1 LPAGGL
7 IAANAGELMALLFSE
22 AYRPGARYLALLI
35 FAQGL
40 GFTFLGALQAILIGT
55 GEAAVAARRIYA
67 GLAIGVALN
76 LILIPLYGASGAATA
91 ALLSFAVTVVLIA
104 QVVRRRMGVL
114 LDARQAL
121 LALLAS
127 VLIAIVGWL
136 VPAQGLMVLLELA
149 GLGAAY
155 LGLIWAVG
163 LVDAGDI
170 ALLRGRQANQ
180 SPGRRDG

>member
-1 LPAGGL
+1 
-7 IAANAGELMALLFSE
+7 
-22 AYRPGARYLALLI
+22 
-35 FAQGL
+35 
-40 GFTFLGALQAILIGT
+40 
-55 GEAAVAARRIYA
+55 
-67 GLAIGVALN
+67 VALN

-180 SPGRRDG
+180 SPVRRDG